1 MAAERVKD
9 WRSRVP
15 WSSDMRSV
23 CPRRA
28 VRLAIAVGVALT
40 TSVLGSC
47 SSSAKPSANTLALP
61 VPTPVER
68 VSRLDAIRANKSIT
82 VGVKEDVPLF
92 GLKDPK
98 TGELSGFDIE
108 IAKGIA
114 ARLLP
119 DEDPS
124 TRVRF
129 VEALSKDRETMLQR
143 GAADLVISTYAITDA
158 RKQLVDFAGPY
169 YIAGQDVLTRRELID
184 NGTIRGIDDVNGRK
198 VCSVNGSTSL
208 INLQTAA
215 PKADISITRDKYSEC
230 FDELRRGQVD
240 AMTTDD
246 VILLGLALQDKRF
259 GLTGNPFRTEPYGI
273 GVPKGDT
280 ELRTFV
286 NDALEDM
293 IRTGEWAEAF
303 RSTVGTA
310 GVLVPAPPAIDR
322 YE

>member
-1 MAAERVKD
+1 M
-9 WRSRVP
+9 
-15 WSSDMRSV
+15 
-23 CPRRA
+23 
-28 VRLAIAVGVALT
+28 AVGVGL
-40 TSVLGSC
+40 SVLGSC

-61 VPTPVER
+61 VPTPVEQ
-68 VSRLDAIRANKSIT
+68 VNRLDAIRANKSIT

-92 GLKDPK
+92 GLLDPK
-98 TGELSGFDIE
+98 TGVLSGFDIE

-114 ARLLP
+114 KRLFP
-119 DEDPS
+119 DENPGK
-124 TRVRF
+124 RVKF
-129 VEALSKDRETMLQR
+129 VEALSKNRETMLR
-143 GAADLVISTYAITDA
+143 DGAADLVISTYTITDA

-208 INLQTAA
+208 LNLQSAA

-230 FDELRRGQVD
+230 FEELSRGRVD

-246 VILLGLALQDKRF
+246 VILLGLAMRDKRF

-303 RSTVGTA
+303 RSTVGKA

>member
-1 MAAERVKD
+1 MRG
-9 WRSRVP
+9 RRLVP
-15 WSSDMRSV
+15 
-23 CPRRA
+23 
-28 VRLAIAVGVALT
+28 IGVAIGF
-40 TSVLGSC
+40 SVALLGSC
-47 SSSAKPSANTLALP
+47 SSSAKPSPGTLALP
-61 VPTPVER
+61 VPTPPER
-68 VSRLDAIRANKSIT
+68 ASRLVAIRANTTIT
-82 VGVKEDVPLF
+82 IGVKEDVPLF
-92 GLKDPK
+92 GLVDRT
-98 TGELSGFDIE
+98 TGTVSGFDIE
-108 IAKGIA
+108 IAKGIVK
-114 ARLLP
+114 RLFP
-119 DEDPS
+119 GDDPT
-124 TRVRF
+124 TRIRF
-129 VEALSKDRETMLQR
+129 VEALSKNRETMLQE
-143 GAADLVISTYAITDA
+143 GAADLIISTYTITDA

-169 YIAGQDVLTRRELID
+169 YIAGQDILTRRELID
-184 NGTIRGIDDVNGRK
+184 NGTILGIDDVNGRK

-230 FDELRRGQVD
+230 FDELRRGRVD

-246 VILLGLALQDKRF
+246 VILLALALQDERF

-286 NDALEDM
+286 NDALEEM

>member
-1 MAAERVKD
+1 MHRPPTVN
-9 WRSRVP
+9 R
-15 WSSDMRSV
+15 MRT
-23 CPRRA
+23 RRGI
-28 VRLAIAVGVALT
+28 LLGVAIGVAA
-40 TSVLGSC
+40 SVLGSC
-47 SSSAKPSANTLALP
+47 SSSAKPSTNTLALP

-68 VSRLDAIRANKSIT
+68 VTRLDAIRANRFIT

-92 GLKDPK
+92 GLEDPK

-108 IAKGIA
+108 IAKSIA

-119 DEDPS
+119 GEDPS
-124 TRVRF
+124 TRIRF
-129 VEALSKDRETMLQR
+129 VEALSKDRETMLQS
-143 GAADLVISTYAITDA
+143 GAADLVISTYTITDA

-184 NGTIRGIDDVNGRK
+184 SGTIRGIDDVNGRK

-230 FDELRRGQVD
+230 FEELRRGRVD

-303 RSTVGTA
+303 RSTVGAA
-310 GVLVPAPPAIDR
+310 GVLVPAPPAVDR
-322 YE
+322 YQ

>member
-1 MAAERVKD
+1 M
-9 WRSRVP
+9 
-15 WSSDMRSV
+15 
-23 CPRRA
+23 
-28 VRLAIAVGVALT
+28 AVGIGL
-40 TSVLGSC
+40 SVLGSC

-61 VPTPVER
+61 VPTPVEQ
-68 VSRLDAIRANKSIT
+68 VNRLDAIRANKSIT

-92 GLKDPK
+92 GLLDPK
-98 TGELSGFDIE
+98 TGVLSGFDIE

-114 ARLLP
+114 KRLFP
-119 DEDPS
+119 DENPGK
-124 TRVRF
+124 RVKF
-129 VEALSKDRETMLQR
+129 VEALSKNRETMLR
-143 GAADLVISTYAITDA
+143 DGAADLVISTYTITDA

-208 INLQTAA
+208 LNLQSAA

-230 FDELRRGQVD
+230 FEELSRGRVD

-246 VILLGLALQDKRF
+246 VILLGLAMRDKRF

-303 RSTVGTA
+303 RSTVGKA

>member
-1 MAAERVKD
+1 MLLLPEVK
-9 WRSRVP
+9 RLHG
-15 WSSDMRSV
+15 
-23 CPRRA
+23 RRA
-28 VRLAIAVGVALT
+28 VLLGVAAAAAL
-40 TSVLGSC
+40 LGSC
-47 SSSAKPSANTLALP
+47 SSSSKTTENTLALP
-61 VPTPVER
+61 VPTPAER
-68 VSRLDAIRANKSIT
+68 ISRLEAIRANKSIT

-92 GLKDPK
+92 GLIDPK
-98 TGELSGFDIE
+98 TGVLRGFDIE

-114 ARLLP
+114 KRLFP
-119 DEDPS
+119 EEDPATS
-124 TRVRF
+124 IRF
-129 VEALSKDRETMLQR
+129 VEALSKDRDAMLQN
-143 GAADLVISTYAITDA
+143 GTADLVISTYTITDA

-184 NGTIRGIDDVNGRK
+184 AGTIRGIDDVNGRK

-208 INLQTAA
+208 LNLQSAA

-230 FDELRRGQVD
+230 FEELRRGRVD

-259 GLTGNPFRTEPYGI
+259 ALTGNPFRTEPYGI
-273 GVPKGDT
+273 GIPKGDT

-310 GVLVPAPPAIDR
+310 GVLVPVPPAIDR

>member
-1 MAAERVKD
+1 MALVPMR
-9 WRSRVP
+9 RSRNAKP
-15 WSSDMRSV
+15 LRG
-23 CPRRA
+23 RRGVLLGA
-28 VRLAIAVGVALT
+28 AIGVGV
-40 TSVLGSC
+40 SVLGSC
-47 SSSAKPSANTLALP
+47 SGAETPSANTLAQP

-82 VGVKEDVPLF
+82 IGVKEDVPLF
-92 GLKDPK
+92 GLLDPK
-98 TGELSGFDIE
+98 SGMLSGFDIE

-114 ARLLP
+114 KRLLP
-119 DEDPS
+119 GENPG

-129 VEALSKDRETMLQR
+129 VEALSKNREAMLQD
-143 GAADLVISTYAITDA
+143 GAADLVISTYTITDA

-169 YIAGQDVLTRRELID
+169 YIAGQDVLTLRELID

-208 INLQTAA
+208 LNLQSAA
-215 PKADISITRDKYSEC
+215 PRADISITRDKYSEC
-230 FDELRRGQVD
+230 FEELRRGRVD

-280 ELRTFV
+280 ELRAFV
-286 NDALEDM
+286 NDALDDM

-322 YE
+322 YP

>member
-1 MAAERVKD
+1 MRP
-9 WRSRVP
+9 SRV
-15 WSSDMRSV
+15 
-23 CPRRA
+23 
-28 VRLAIAVGVALT
+28 VRLAIAVGLAVAT
-40 TSVLGSC
+40 AALGSC
-47 SSSAKPSANTLALP
+47 SSSSKPSSNTLALP

-68 VSRLDAIRANKSIT
+68 VSRLDAIRTNKSIT

-92 GLKDPK
+92 GLLDQK
-98 TGELSGFDIE
+98 TGTLGGFDIE

-114 ARLLP
+114 KRLFP
-119 DEDPS
+119 EEDPA

-129 VEALSKDRETMLQR
+129 VEALSKDREVMLQN
-143 GAADLVISTYAITDA
+143 GAADLIISTYTITDA

-169 YIAGQDVLTRRELID
+169 YIAGQDVLTRRELIE

-208 INLQTAA
+208 LNLQSAA

-230 FDELRRGQVD
+230 FEELRRGRVD

-246 VILLGLALQDKRF
+246 VILLGLALQDTRF

-286 NDALEDM
+286 NDALDDM
-293 IRTGEWAEAF
+293 IRTGDWAEAF

-310 GVLVPAPPAIDR
+310 GVLVPAPPSIDR